1 MPETTYLQLLN
12 LTHFSSQCVRNYSF
26 QIFFEGG
33 GRQNDWIPQTWEPL
47 VHLIE
52 EIKRGYNCII

>member
-12 LTHFSSQCVRNYSF
+12 LTHFSSQCVSF
-26 QIFFEGG
+26 QIFLGGG
-33 GRQNDWIPQTWEPL
+33 GRQNNWIPQTWEPL

>member
-26 QIFFEGG
+26 QILGVGG
-33 GRQNDWIPQTWEPL
+33 QNDWTVQTWEPL
-47 VHLIE
+47 VHLVE
-52 EIKRGYNCII
+52 EIKRG